1 MGFPYIYIY
10 CISISRVFSCFLTFF
25 TRFWILS
32 FFCVVSPGK
41 SLFFDVFCRVDPI
54 SQIGPFFDFFKIG
67 RIQRDG
73 IWVLSIFRFL
83 AFFYFFWV
91 VLLFLDRLSFLSFF
105 YRFLVFSFLVECG
118 ISRATFF
125 WILKK

>member
-41 SLFFDVFCRVDPI
+41 SLFFDVFCRVVFI

-67 RIQRDG
+67 PIQRDG
-73 IWVLSIFRFL
+73 IWFLSTFS
-83 AFFYFFWV
+83 FFG
-91 VLLFLDRLSFLSFF
+91 LFLIF
-105 YRFLVFSFLVECG
+105 YRFDFLWIVL
-118 ISRATFF
+118 FF
-125 WILKK
+125 LA